1 LPGKWAGGIVAGALV
16 DTWGSSVV
24 ASMIK
29 FTCSRKREY
38 GVRQG
43 VRALLVSCLTFGCGP
58 SYPPSEYPPA
68 PPPKTDAAGRALVPA
83 PAGSLWRHDVNAAV
97 DRGLGHFL
105 QRVDVEPAFAD
116 DKFQGFKIL
125 QLHPQAWW
133 QGVDILPGDIVLSL
147 NGMPIER
154 ATEAYAAFE
163 SLRTAN
169 ELRVAYLRNGQRREL
184 KYAIV
189 EQTASGAAAA
199 PAAVAPPSDVTAADK
214 PK

>member
-1 LPGKWAGGIVAGALV
+1 
-16 DTWGSSVV
+16 
-24 ASMIK
+24 MIK
-29 FTCSRKREY
+29 FSTLSRKRGQ

-43 VRALLVSCLTFGCGP
+43 VQALLVTCLTLGCSP

-68 PPPKTDAAGRALVPA
+68 PPPKTDSAGRALVPA
-83 PAGSLWRHDVNAAV
+83 PAGSLWRHDVNAAI
-97 DRGLGHFL
+97 DKGLGHFL
-105 QRVDVEPAFAD
+105 QRVEVEPAFAD

-125 QLHPQAWW
+125 QLHPMAWW

-163 SLRTAN
+163 SLRTAR
-169 ELRVAYLRNGQRREL
+169 ELRVLYLRNGQRREL

-189 EQTASGAAAA
+189 EQGANGTAAA
-199 PAAVAPPSDVTAADK
+199 PSPATVPPAAGTAADK
-214 PK
+214 PQ